1 MGWVIVAS
9 VAAPLVIGGVGAA
22 INGGKADDMEND
34 VYNANQQV
42 ENLLNNRQGILNQQ
56 GDYNALATDMRALKG
71 ELSNAYANLGVATN
85 AAEMQQQQA
94 DVALA
99 NMLEGSVQMGYGAG
113 GATALANAALKS
125 KQGVAADIQK
135 QEAANQKLKAQGEAQ
150 LQKDRIAIEQA
161 AMSMEV
167 KGLEARQD
175 AWEAQEAREVYDIN
189 RAQGELDALEGQQV
203 AYENAATDSFMAGLS
218 GATSVLS
225 SSAGAGF
232 KVG

>member
-1 MGWVIVAS
+1 MGWVIVAA
-9 VAAPLVIGGVGAA
+9 VAAPIVIGGVGAA
-22 INGGKADDMEND
+22 INNGKANDMEND
-34 VYNANQQV
+34 IYNANQ
-42 ENLLNNRQGILNQQ
+42 ELDNLINNRQGVLNQQ
-56 GDYNALATDMRALKG
+56 GDYNALATDMRSLKG

-85 AAEMQQQQA
+85 AAEMQQQQS
-94 DVALA
+94 DVALS

-135 QEAANQKLKAQGEAQ
+135 QEAANQKLRADGESQ
-150 LQKDRIAIEQA
+150 LQKDRISIEQA

-175 AWEAQEAREVYDIN
+175 SWEAQEAREVYDIN
-189 RAQGELDALEGQQV
+189 RAQGEVDAMEGQQV

-218 GATSVLS
+218 GSTQVLS
-225 SSAGAGF
+225 ASAGTGF
-232 KVG
+232 AQP

>member
-1 MGWVIVAS
+1 MKNM
-9 VAAPLVIGGVGAA
+9 L
-22 INGGKADDMEND
+22 
-34 VYNANQQV
+34 
-42 ENLLNNRQGILNQQ
+42 Q
-56 GDYNALATDMRALKG
+56 GDYNALASDMRALKG
-71 ELSNAYANLGVATN
+71 ELSNAYSNLGVATN
-85 AAEMQQQQA
+85 AAEMQQQQS

-135 QEAANQKLKAQGEAQ
+135 QEAANQKLKADGEAQ

-225 SSAGAGF
+225 ASAGAGF
-232 KVG
+232 ATP